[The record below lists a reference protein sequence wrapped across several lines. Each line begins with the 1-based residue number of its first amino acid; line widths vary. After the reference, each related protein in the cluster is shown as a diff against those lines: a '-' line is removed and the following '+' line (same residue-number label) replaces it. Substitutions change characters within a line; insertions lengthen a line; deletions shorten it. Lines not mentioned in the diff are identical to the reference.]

1 MKFFSSTLSRAGSS
15 SSPTSS
21 IRRGLPRDRLSSR
34 CVRKYLWFREVTY
47 VHGGVAMWEG
57 MEEEGGRRKGVVALG
72 TDTQRTNTET
82 ENKLL
87 NVRIYV
93 QIQNELY

>member
-47 VHGGVAMWEG
+47 GGVAMWEG
-57 MEEEGGRRKGVVALG
+57 MERGGWAEEGGSGIRNRHA
-72 TDTQRTNTET
+72 
-82 ENKLL
+82 ENKY
-87 NVRIYV
+87 R
-93 QIQNELY
+93 